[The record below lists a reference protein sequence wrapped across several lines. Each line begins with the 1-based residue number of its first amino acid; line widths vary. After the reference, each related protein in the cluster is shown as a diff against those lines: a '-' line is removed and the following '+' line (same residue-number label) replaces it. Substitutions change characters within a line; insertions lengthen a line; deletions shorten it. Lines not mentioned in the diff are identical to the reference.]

1 MNDEKDTRTNE
12 TPTAEDYQALK
23 AELEAERAKAQE
35 LVQQA
40 TKDLEA
46 AVRTL
51 EQELV
56 KKEEVIGTQEKALE
70 ESFNEIQGA
79 KAAYAYA
86 VEDFR
91 ELAASANP
99 LIPREALT
107 GTTTEEIKASLK
119 RAGDLVAKIQQQ
131 VQEQARQTQVPAGA
145 PGRTTPDLSALSTRD
160 KITYGLEQSRKEK
173 K

>member
-1 MNDEKDTRTNE
+1 MNEEKDIQTNE

-35 LVQQA
+35 LVSQA

-46 AVRTL
+46 TVRTL

-56 KKEEVIGTQEKALE
+56 KKEEIIGQQEKALE
-70 ESFNEIQGA
+70 GALEEIEGA

-86 VEDFR
+86 LEDFR
-91 ELAASANP
+91 ELAAQANP
-99 LIPREALT
+99 LIPKEALN
-107 GTTTEEIKASLK
+107 GSTTEEIKASLQ
-119 RAGDLVAKIQQQ
+119 RANDLVSKIKESIQSQ
-131 VQEQARQTQVPAGA
+131 VRQTSVPAGA
-145 PGRTTPDLSALSTRD
+145 PERTSPDLSALSTRE